1 MNIESI
7 VIKEND
13 GGKQFNVMKN
23 VSTHS
28 MINANDGE
36 LQLRLEIEDIGKKE
50 EETFNFHFHK
60 PAILNIR
67 EFEVQAPGDQ
77 SIYMQF

>member
-1 MNIESI
+1 M
-7 VIKEND
+7 KEND

-36 LQLRLEIEDIGKKE
+36 LQLRLEIEDIGKKKKKKRLISISINLQFSILE
-50 EETFNFHFHK
+50 SLRLQRNFQ
-60 PAILNIR
+60 II
-67 EFEVQAPGDQ
+67 Q
-77 SIYMQF
+77 IYIHM